1 MKKNKLFFLLI
12 SLRRGFF
19 IASFCAKATK
29 DKFALFVFFMRREAQ
44 HRFFYIFASL
54 ILGFFL
60 APLPYTLSP
69 TSSLY
74 AAFEDIALGARGEGL
89 ANSVTAVEGMDS
101 IGINPAGF
109 GGVRKFMSGTHFL
122 SSYRT
127 GAGDANFRSYA
138 IGALVPKTFKSRNG
152 TMGFLFRYRL
162 NPGYTQEKTMQFGYS
177 TWQLLRTK
185 KGVLDFGGNFKML
198 GLTAIQSGDSASSF
212 ALDIGSIL
220 RLGDGKTV
228 GLSFLNINSPAFD
241 LAPITDKAPF
251 TMRVGYAEDREDYL
265 LSIDFV
271 KRSGSSGSDGTY
283 SLNSGYEYLWRTY
296 KSGIFSTRAGLN
308 LGDNSSSLSMGMS
321 YKLVATEIFY
331 SLSLPLTRT
340 INAGHSL
347 SLVIRFGARDIESEY
362 ERLIK
367 QEVKYRRDL
376 MEALDES
383 AKREMILKNEL
394 NTLKEET
401 DALKKQLNLEIKKT
415 NKTSVAKKKLEN
427 IISRQQA
434 ASREL
439 KRLEKKRKQNK
450 LNQLRFQFSHDWQSY
465 LKLKTGGAP
474 NDVLKGVLGRIISQY
489 QDTGIDISQAT
500 IELQRVIK

>member
-1 MKKNKLFFLLI
+1 MKKNKIFFLLM
-12 SLRRGFF
+12 FF
-19 IASFCAKATK
+19 CSI
-29 DKFALFVFFMRREAQ
+29 VFFGARQ
-44 HRFFYIFASL
+44 NVF
-54 ILGFFL
+54 G
-60 APLPYTLSP
+60 
-69 TSSLY
+69 
-74 AAFEDIALGARGEGL
+74 AFEDIALGARGEGL
-89 ANSVTAVEGMDS
+89 ANSVTAIEGMDS
-101 IGINPAGF
+101 MTINPAAF
-109 GGVRKFMSGTHFL
+109 GSVRKFMSGTHFL
-122 SSYRT
+122 SSHRT
-127 GAGDANFRSYA
+127 GAGDANLKSYSL
-138 IGALVPKTFKSRNG
+138 GVLVPRMFRSRNG

-162 NPGYTQEKTMQFGYS
+162 NHGYTQEKTMQFGYS
-177 TWQLLRTK
+177 TWQLLRTE
-185 KGVLDFGGNFKML
+185 KGILDFGANFKIL
-198 GLTAIQSGDSASSF
+198 GLTAIGSGDSANSF

-228 GLSFLNINSPAFD
+228 GLSFLNINNPAFNLD
-241 LAPITDKAPF
+241 PITDKAPF
-251 TMRVGYAEDREDYL
+251 TTRIGYSEDREDYL

-296 KSGIFSTRAGLN
+296 KSGIFSTRAGLS

-331 SLSLPLTRT
+331 SFSLPLTRT
-340 INAGHSL
+340 INAAHAL

-415 NKTSVAKKKLEN
+415 NKTTAAKKKLES
-427 IISRQQA
+427 IISRQKKA
-434 ASREL
+434 AREL
-439 KRLEKKRKQNK
+439 ERLERERKQNK
-450 LNQLRFQFSHDWQSY
+450 LNQLRFQFSHDWQNY

-474 NDVLKGVLGRIISQY
+474 KDVLKGVLGRIISSY
-489 QDTGIDISQAT
+489 QDVGIDISQAT
-500 IELQRVIK
+500 LELQRVIK